1 MCRGPSRLS
10 AKIVAQNP
18 GGSVRP
24 ALSAAQGTARCVE
37 GVAAIAT
44 SASIVMP
51 ASEILVRMFF
61 RLLEAMRI

>member
-1 MCRGPSRLS
+1 
-10 AKIVAQNP
+10 VAQNP

-44 SASIVMP
+44 SASIAMP
-51 ASEILVRMFF
+51 ASESLVRMFF